1 MNYTPEDLQNIVF
14 KKRFIGY
21 SEDMVNEVLD
31 KVIEDYT
38 ACLRENLEYRNKI
51 MELNEALNHYKSIEN
66 SLKNSLVLAQ
76 KTSEEVKR
84 NAYEKAENII
94 KEAEIKAQQ
103 IINAAHE
110 EVMKLKREYEAVRN
124 RLIVFRSKSENLIN
138 AQLDIIRQITDE
150 A

>member
-110 EVMKLKREYEAVRN
+110 EVMKL
-124 RLIVFRSKSENLIN
+124 
-138 AQLDIIRQITDE
+138 
-150 A
+150 